1 MYWVERA
8 SGSLFVLRGHEMFK
22 CKAKDSAPTTEEDL
36 DTMQIRRDVLA
47 FYNYARRIDFQGTL
61 KEFVHQ
67 TVILLF
73 DTCARQKGIQ
83 LVVAEEID

>member
-1 MYWVERA
+1 MQGKGFGSNDRKRPGHRA
-8 SGSLFVLRGHEMFK
+8 
-22 CKAKDSAPTTEEDL
+22 DS
-36 DTMQIRRDVLA
+36 QDVLV

-73 DTCARQKGIQ
+73 DTYARQKGIQ
-83 LVVAEEID
+83 LVLAEEID